1 MRSSS
6 ATSSVSVHDSSTPDG
21 SHLVMARVRVRI
33 RPRVRIWVRV
43 KVRVRVRVRAS
54 ARVRVRARRLAQ
66 VGAVDAARACVRAT
80 PLEVHVPLRYARLP
94 GRHDAEARLVRVR
107 VRVRV
112 RG

>member
-1 MRSSS
+1 MRALLRSSS

-21 SHLVMARVRVRI
+21 SHLVMVRARI
-33 RPRVRIWVRV
+33 RI
-43 KVRVRVRVRAS
+43 RVRVRVRAS
-54 ARVRVRARRLAQ
+54 ARVRVRVRVRVRLAQ
-66 VGAVDAARACVRAT
+66 VGAVDSARACVRAAS
-80 PLEVHVPLRYARLP
+80 LEVHVPLRDARLP